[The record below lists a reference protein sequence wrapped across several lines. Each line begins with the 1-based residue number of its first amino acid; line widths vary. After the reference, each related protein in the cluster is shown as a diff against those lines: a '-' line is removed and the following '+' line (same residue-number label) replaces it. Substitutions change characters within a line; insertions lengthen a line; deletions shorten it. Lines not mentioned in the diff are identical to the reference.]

1 MKSDCIDR
9 LGCHLVCCLDVVYQE
24 ESPTMTLLAEALVSP
39 RRVVASVW
47 AQTEDLVKIAT
58 FRLRVR
64 GFPVKSELSK
74 FVCKILIRV
83 HTGRGVT

>member
-1 MKSDCIDR
+1 MPSQAICY
-9 LGCHLVCCLDVVYQE
+9 LDVVYKE
-24 ESPTMTLLAEALVSP
+24 NSPNMTLLAEALVSP

-58 FRLRVR
+58 FRLRVT
-64 GFPVKSELSK
+64 GFPLDSRLAK
-74 FVCKILIRV
+74 FVYKMLIRV